1 MKPTVSQLYQAAA
14 TIMSGMF
21 ANQYIAEL
29 GLKEVTDRAIKAA
42 LVLADNIHVDERTF
56 PSAEDLKTFLVEV
69 FSEVKG
75 RPIAKYTLSNMLQTY
90 FHIGRR
96 EAEQILFNAE
106 KDKVLAPEV
115 LSNGIRYT
123 LA

>member
-21 ANQYIAEL
+21 ANQYIAGL

-42 LVLADNIHVDERTF
+42 LVLADYIHVDERTF

-75 RPIAKYTLSNMLQTY
+75 RPIAKYTLSNMLQIH
-90 FHIGRR
+90 FNIGRR